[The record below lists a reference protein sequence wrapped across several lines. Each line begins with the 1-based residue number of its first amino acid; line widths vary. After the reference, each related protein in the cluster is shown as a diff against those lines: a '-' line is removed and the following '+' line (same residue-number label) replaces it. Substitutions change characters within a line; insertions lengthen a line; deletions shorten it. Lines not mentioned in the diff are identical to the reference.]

1 AVYFLLALRFP
12 WRMVGY
18 DPDSKRHLLSTTE
31 VATAGSLSGL
41 VTRAFIS
48 PLDVIKI
55 RFQLQIE
62 GLSRQGAH
70 GKYSGIVQAFRL
82 ILKEEGL
89 PGFWKGHVP
98 AQLLSVAYGAVQ
110 FVSFEALT
118 EGIHTSTSLDTRAPA
133 VHFMCGGLAACSA
146 TLTVQ
151 PLDTLRTRFAAQG
164 EPKSICFGK
173 NSSVYIMIFYKMR
186 STSNLLFLSKVYR
199 TLRHAIVT
207 MFKTEGFLTFYRG
220 LSPTLLAVFPYAGLQ
235 FSFYNLLQRVWNAAS
250 PPDHDKRG
258 NLKNLLCGSGAGVIS
273 KTATYPLDLLKK
285 RLQVGGF
292 EQARAAFGEVRTYR
306 SLGDCV
312 YRIYMEEG
320 FRGFFKGLS
329 PSLLKAAVSTGLTF
343 FCYEMFCNM
352 FWGLKETRESQ
363 KVDK

>member
-1 AVYFLLALRFP
+1 
-12 WRMVGY
+12 MVGY
-18 DPDSKRHLLSTTE
+18 DPGSERHLLSTAE

-41 VTRAFIS
+41 VTRALIS

-62 GLSRQGAH
+62 RLTGNGIH
-70 GKYSGIVQAFRL
+70 GKYSGIVQAARL

-89 PGFWKGHVP
+89 SGFWKGHVP
-98 AQLLSVAYGAVQ
+98 AQLLSISYGAVQ
-110 FVSFEALT
+110 FVSFEVLT
-118 EGIHTSTSLDTRAPA
+118 EVFHTSTSLDTRAPV
-133 VHFMCGGLAACSA
+133 VHFLCGGLAACSA

-164 EPKSICFGK
+164 EPK
-173 NSSVYIMIFYKMR
+173 VYK
-186 STSNLLFLSKVYR
+186 

-207 MFKTEGFLTFYRG
+207 MSKTEGFLTFYQG
-220 LSPTLLAVFPYAGLQ
+220 LCPTLLAVFPYAGLQ
-235 FSFYNLLQRVWNAAS
+235 FASYNLLQRVWKAAS
-250 PPDHDKRG
+250 PPGPNKID

-273 KTATYPLDLLKK
+273 KTLTYPLDLIKK

-292 EQARAAFGEVRTYR
+292 EQARAAFGEVRTYHGLR
-306 SLGDCV
+306 DCV
-312 YRIYMEEG
+312 YRIHLEEG
-320 FRGFFKGLS
+320 LKGFFKGLS

-343 FCYEMFCNM
+343 FSYEMFCSVLWN
-352 FWGLKETRESQ
+352 LKKTREVR

>member
-164 EPKSICFGK
+164 EP
-173 NSSVYIMIFYKMR
+173 
-186 STSNLLFLSKVYR
+186 KVYR

>member
-1 AVYFLLALRFP
+1 
-12 WRMVGY
+12 MVGY
-18 DPDSKRHLLSTTE
+18 DPHSKGRLLSTTE

-62 GLSRQGAH
+62 GLSSHGAH

-98 AQLLSVAYGAVQ
+98 AQLLSVTYGAVQ
-110 FVSFEALT
+110 FVSFEVLT
-118 EGIHTSTSLDTRAPA
+118 EGIHTSTSLDPRAPA

-164 EPKSICFGK
+164 EPK
-173 NSSVYIMIFYKMR
+173 
-186 STSNLLFLSKVYR
+186 VYR

-207 MFKTEGFLTFYRG
+207 VFKTEGFLTFYRG

-235 FSFYNLLQRVWNAAS
+235 FSSYNLLQRVWNAPS
-250 PPDHDKRG
+250 PPDHDRRG

-306 SLGDCV
+306 GLRDCV
-312 YRIYMEEG
+312 CRIYMEEG
-320 FRGFFKGLS
+320 LRGFFKGLS

-343 FCYEMFCNM
+343 FCYEMFCSM
-352 FWGLKETRESQ
+352 LWGLKETRESQ
-363 KVDK
+363 KVEK